1 MLYLFAVFLV
11 HMTTMCL
18 NRFTPLSDQDRIFLC
33 YISTEDIMQTTL
45 WDYQLIQNQFLQ
57 TNIMRII
64 WQKVRRIT
72 DEILR
77 FKGLKWGN
85 SLYFND

>member
-11 HMTTMCL
+11 YMTTMCL
-18 NRFTPLSDQDRIFLC
+18 NPFTPLSDQDRIFLC
-33 YISTEDIMQTTL
+33 FIYTEDIMQTTL
-45 WDYQLIQNQFLQ
+45 WDYQSIQNQFLQ
-57 TNIMRII
+57 TNIIRII

-77 FKGLKWGN
+77 FKGFKWGN

>member
-33 YISTEDIMQTTL
+33 YIYTEDIMQTRQH
-45 WDYQLIQNQFLQ
+45 YGI
-57 TNIMRII
+57 TN
-64 WQKVRRIT
+64 WSKT
-72 DEILR
+72 NFSKLT
-77 FKGLKWGN
+77 
-85 SLYFND
+85 